1 MSIFFGPAVL
11 PTVAHVLLP
20 LESVVAGDGLVG
32 FVVLFA
38 PATLCGGGAKVVAA
52 GCMAELTRTGKVMGA
67 GEVIATG
74 LLGRLESRNILGNL
88 TLGNPRATKPGSGG
102 VVSTSVIRV
111 EVVGSRLKG
120 SRTGR

>member
-1 MSIFFGPAVL
+1 M
-11 PTVAHVLLP
+11 T
-20 LESVVAGDGLVG
+20 GDGLLG
-32 FVVLFA
+32 FALLFA
-38 PATLCGGGAKVVAA
+38 PATLCEAGANVDAA
-52 GCMAELTRTGKVMGA
+52 GCMTEFTRTGKVMAA

-88 TLGNPRATKPGSGG
+88 ILGNPRATKPGSGG